1 MTRNQKAWLE
11 MIAYAEI
18 GYSLLDVSNDGYDV
32 LCSSTAARP
41 YLFYDYSK
49 HPRRYMQFSAR
60 ITSSAAG
67 RYQFLYDTWLGL
79 TKDTGLT
86 DFSPTTQDI
95 MALKLADQRGAMP
108 YINQGYIEEAVWRCR
123 KIWASFPGAGYGQGE
138 KKIDSLLMAYYRGG
152 GILIG
157 GSRKSVHYA

>member
-11 MIAYAEI
+11 MIAYAEC
-18 GYSLLDVSNDGYDV
+18 GYALLDVSDNGYNV

-49 HPRRYMQFSAR
+49 HPRKYMQFSAR

-67 RYQFLYDTWLGL
+67 RYQFLYDTWLDL
-79 TKDTGLT
+79 VNATGLS

-95 MALKLADQRGAMP
+95 MALKLADQKGAMP
-108 YINQGYIEEAVWRCR
+108 YILQGFIEEALWRCR
-123 KIWASFPGAGYGQGE
+123 NIWASFPGNNYGQGG
-138 KKIDSLLMAYYRGG
+138 KSLDQLLLAYYRAG

-157 GSRKSVHYA
+157 GQRKPLH